1 MERKRIAVL
10 FGGASSEYE
19 VSLQS
24 AYAVMTH
31 IDTRKYEILP
41 IGIAK
46 NGAWYLYRGELS
58 DIPGDNWFVKNKCV
72 PVAVSPDKSLHGILL
87 LKEDGAEEIS
97 LDGALPILHGKNG
110 EDDTV
115 QGALDLAGLS
125 LIV

>member
-46 NGAWYLYRGELS
+46 NE
-58 DIPGDNWFVKNKCV
+58 
-72 PVAVSPDKSLHGILL
+72 HGICTAGNCRIFRETTGL
-87 LKEDGAEEIS
+87 LKINVS
-97 LDGALPILHGKNG
+97 RWQFRRIR
-110 EDDTV
+110 V
-115 QGALDLAGLS
+115 YM
-125 LIV
+125 VFCC